1 PLCFPGSRGLDEGGP
16 PMESCS
22 MPLAS
27 RRHLLKLG
35 GTVAAES
42 ALGFRH
48 GESFADGDPPPAK
61 AKQPDRGGTF
71 RIRIG
76 QSPAH
81 FDPHQTAPHSTMV
94 PLSFAYSRLVMI
106 KPGSTIVPG
115 TQPLDSD
122 LAQSWDRLGDTVYLF
137 KLRRGVRG
145 EPKPP
150 VRGGG
155 VTAA

>member
-1 PLCFPGSRGLDEGGP
+1 SCGRGPHGCPGSGGLDGGGP

-22 MPLAS
+22 TPLAS

-35 GTVAAES
+35 GTVAAAS
-42 ALGFRH
+42 VLGFRH
-48 GESFADGDPPPAK
+48 SESFADGAPPPAK

-81 FDPHQTAPHSTMV
+81 FDPHQTASYSTMV

-122 LAQSWDRLGDTVYLF
+122 LAQSWDRLGDTVYVF
-137 KLRRGVRG
+137 RLRTGRPWP
-145 EPKPP
+145 PKPP
-150 VRGGG
+150 
-155 VTAA
+155 